1 MRPVQL
7 VISSEHSGNEI
18 PAHYASLFES
28 AGAALNSHRGI
39 DFGSA
44 EIAKTFK
51 EAFKADL
58 FETKVSRLL
67 VDCNRS
73 LHRKDLFS
81 EFSGLLDEPAKKVIL
96 DNYYYPHRKNVE
108 KYVKEHFNRAMVLH
122 LSIHT
127 FTPYWNEIERAVDIG
142 LLFDELRAHETVLC
156 TFWED
161 ELKKQLPS
169 KKILH
174 NSPYTG
180 AEDGLTAHLRK
191 LFPDDCYMGIE
202 IEVNQKYANTDEL
215 KTLCMAM
222 IDALRISV
230 GKMNS
235 SFTSGTK
242 SY

>member
-18 PAHYASLFES
+18 PAEYASLFNS
-28 AGAALNSHRGI
+28 ADAALNSHRGI
-39 DFGSA
+39 DFGA
-44 EIAKTFK
+44 AQIAKSFK
-51 EAFKADL
+51 DAFKAQL
-58 FETKVSRLL
+58 FETNISRLL

-81 EFSGLLDEPAKKVIL
+81 EFSGVLDEKVKREIL
-96 DNYYYPHRKNVE
+96 DKYYYPHRKGVE
-108 KYVKEHFNRAMVLH
+108 KYVKVHFNRAMVLH
-122 LSIHT
+122 LSIHS
-127 FTPYWNEIERAVDIG
+127 FTPVWNGAERAVDIG

-156 TFWED
+156 AFWED
-161 ELKKQLPS
+161 ELKKRIPS
-169 KKILH
+169 KKILP
-174 NSPYTG
+174 NVPYTG

-222 IDALRISV
+222 IDTLKISLL
-230 GKMNS
+230 KMNR
-235 SFTSGTK
+235 TLIK
-242 SY
+242 SDT